1 MKAFFDKMK
10 GGAQIPPRMSMRDIV
25 YTLFCSFIG
34 IGACSYLSYRFFEP
48 RDLTLIIGSM
58 GASAVLVYGAIKS
71 PFAQPRNLV
80 GGHIISGLVG
90 VMSFSILPD
99 HILLASTVAVSFA
112 IAAMAITRTVH
123 PPGGATALIAVIG
136 GDKIHHLGFL
146 YPFIPAG
153 AGATV
158 LLIVG
163 LILNNIPRDRRYPE
177 YWW

>member
-1 MKAFFDKMK
+1 MKAFLAKMK
-10 GGAQIPPRMSMRDIV
+10 GGAQIPPRVALREII
-25 YTLFCSFIG
+25 YALFGSLTG
-34 IGACSYLSYRFFEP
+34 IGLCSYLSYSFFET
-48 RDLTLIIGSM
+48 RDLTLMIGSM

-71 PFAQPRNLV
+71 PFAQPRNLL
-80 GGHIISGLVG
+80 GGHIISGLAG
-90 VMSFSILPD
+90 VISFSIFQD
-99 HILLASTVAVSFA
+99 HIIVASAAAVSFA
-112 IAAMAITRTVH
+112 IVAMLLTKTVH

-153 AGATV
+153 AGALV

-163 LILNNIPRDRRYPE
+163 LIVNNIPRDRRYPE